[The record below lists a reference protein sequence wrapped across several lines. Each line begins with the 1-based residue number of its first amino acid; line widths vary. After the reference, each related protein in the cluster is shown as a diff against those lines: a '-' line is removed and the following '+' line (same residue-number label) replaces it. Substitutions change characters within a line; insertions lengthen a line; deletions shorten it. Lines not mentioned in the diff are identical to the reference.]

1 MDTENSIIYLDHA
14 ATTFPRPPEVIQAMC
29 AQYGQAGCSP
39 GRGGYDL
46 AMEAGSFV
54 ESVRN
59 RLAAFF
65 KAEDPERVCFAAN
78 ATDALNLGI
87 FGLIRPG
94 MHVIS
99 SRLEHNS
106 VLRPLHYLHQSGI
119 IDYTLVRFDARGFL
133 DPQDIARA
141 VRTNT
146 GLVVLTH
153 ASNVLGSVQPIPAIG
168 RICAEHGLPL
178 LLDAAQSAGYI
189 PIDMTSWNVG
199 AVAFTGH
206 KALLGPAGIG
216 GLVVAPGL
224 DIASTRFGGTGVE
237 SHSLDQPPSFPQRL
251 EAGTLN
257 MLGIMGLNAGLDS
270 LDSMGMAA
278 NHARKVSLLDRL
290 RRGLGELQSVTVQG
304 SISDENQ
311 VPVLSCSV
319 AGMHPNDAGMIL
331 DGDHDIA
338 VRTGLHCAPLVHE
351 DMGTAPQ
358 GTIRFSLGWNTSEED
373 VDLAV
378 TAMAQIAEGR

>member
-1 MDTENSIIYLDHA
+1 
-14 ATTFPRPPEVIQAMC
+14 MC

-46 AMEAGSFV
+46 AVEAGHFV
-54 ESVRN
+54 HEVRK
-59 RLAAFF
+59 RVAAFF
-65 KAEDPERVCFAAN
+65 GTDDPERVCFAAN

-106 VLRPLHYLHQSGI
+106 VLRPLHYLHQAGT
-119 IDYTLVRFDARGFL
+119 IDYTLVPFDAQGFL

-141 VRTNT
+141 VRSST
-146 GLVVLTH
+146 GLVVLNH
-153 ASNVLGSVQPIPAIG
+153 ASNVLGSVQAIPAVG
-168 RICAEHGLPL
+168 RICAEHGIPL

-189 PIDMTSWNVG
+189 PIDMPSWNVG

-224 DIASTRFGGTGVE
+224 DIVSTRFGGTGVE
-237 SHSLDQPPSFPQRL
+237 SHSLDHPNGFPQRL

-257 MLGIMGLNAGLDS
+257 VLGIMGLNAGLDY
-270 LDSMGMAA
+270 LDSMGMTA
-278 NHARKVSLLDRL
+278 NHARKMNLLTRL
-290 RRGLGELQSVTVQG
+290 RRGLGELQNVTVHG
-304 SISDENQ
+304 SLSKESH

-338 VRTGLHCAPLVHE
+338 ARTGLHCAPLVHE
-351 DMGTAPQ
+351 NMGTAPQ

-373 VDLAV
+373 VDRAV
-378 TAMAQIAEGR
+378 TAMAQIAGGR